1 MNKIVDLHCHT
12 TCSDGSDS
20 PRELVRKAKALG
32 LAAVATTDHDTFDA
46 HSEAIAAG
54 AEFGIEVVPGVELS
68 SVHMGKHI
76 HLLAYY
82 CDTKNKALSDLME
95 RAVNERVTRNR
106 AMVQRLH
113 DAGYP
118 VDWETVSARYPGQ
131 VMIGRPHVAQLL
143 MDRGVIK
150 SVREGVEN
158 LMGKGGPFYVER
170 YHVPLTDYVRAVR
183 EAGGVPV
190 IAHLFQYRF
199 PEDQLRQMIRDAVDA
214 GLMGLE
220 AMYSTYTPE
229 QQDLAFDLTREFHL
243 IPTGGSDYHG
253 TSKPHIA
260 LGAGTGTLAVPY
272 ELLQGLKETAQRL

>member
-1 MNKIVDLHCHT
+1 MSKLVDLHCHT

-20 PRELVRKAKALG
+20 PRELVKKAKELG

-46 HSEAIAAG
+46 HDEALAAG
-54 AEFGIEVVPGVELS
+54 REFGIEVVPGVELS

-82 CDTKNKALSDLME
+82 CDTSNTALTKLMA
-95 RAVNERVTRNR
+95 RAVVERVARNR
-106 AMVQRLH
+106 AMVKRMH

-118 VDWETVSARYPGQ
+118 VDWETVTAMYPGQ

-143 MDRGVIK
+143 MDRGVIR
-150 SVREGVEN
+150 SIREGVET

-170 YHVPLTDYVRAVR
+170 YHVPLMDYIRAVR

-199 PEDQLRQMIRDAVDA
+199 PDDQLRQMVRDAVDA
-214 GLMGLE
+214 GLLGLE

-229 QQDLAFDLTREFHL
+229 QEDLVFDLTREFHL
-243 IPTGGSDYHG
+243 IATGGSDYHG

-260 LGAGTGTLAVPY
+260 LGTGAGTLAVPY
-272 ELLQGLKETAQRL
+272 ELLEGLKETAGV

>member
-1 MNKIVDLHCHT
+1 MSNYIDLHCHT

-20 PRELVRKAKALG
+20 PRELVKKAKTLG

-46 HSEAIAAG
+46 RDEALAAG
-54 AEFGIEVVPGVELS
+54 REFGIEVVPGVELS

-82 CDTKNKALSDLME
+82 CDTNSKALTALME
-95 RAVNERVTRNR
+95 RAVSERVTRNR

-143 MDRGVIK
+143 MDRGVIH
-150 SVREGVEN
+150 SIREGVEQ

-183 EAGGVPV
+183 DAGGVPV
-190 IAHLFQYRF
+190 IAHLFQYRL
-199 PEDQLRQMIRDAVDA
+199 PDDQLRQMIRDAANA

-229 QQDLAFDLTREFHL
+229 QQDLVFDLTREFHL
-243 IPTGGSDYHG
+243 IATGGSDYHG

-260 LGAGTGTLAVPY
+260 LGSGTGTLAVPY
-272 ELLQGLKETAQRL
+272 DLLEGLKEAAGV